1 MNSSTTAG
9 ADGTAHPTDTAHR
22 APAPDPTGATL
33 RKAARENFP
42 VAPAF
47 LPPAW
52 RHGLMALYG
61 YARLVDDIGDGD
73 LAPGGSDAALLLGTD
88 PRAARERG
96 EEVPVDP
103 MPPAERLV
111 LLDALE
117 ADLDRGLAGRSP
129 RHPLLAALGPVAREH
144 RLPED
149 SLRALIEANRL
160 DQRVHR
166 YADRAQLLGYCAL
179 SADPVG
185 RLVLA
190 VTGTTTP
197 ERVRRSDAV
206 CTALQIIEHLQDVAE
221 DRARGRIYLPA
232 EDMRRFRVD
241 PDDLLAPTA
250 NASLRALIAVEA
262 EWARGLLAEGVPLVR
277 DTGGRLRLLLA
288 GFVGGGRAALRGLS
302 AARWDVLA
310 GARRA
315 GRRDLAS
322 SCLAVL
328 RAASRPP
335 EGPPGAAGGPSD
347 PSGPGP
353 SPDPAPSSPS
363 RNASTTP

>member
-9 ADGTAHPTDTAHR
+9 TNGTAHPTDTAHR

-42 VAPAF
+42 VAPGF

-73 LAPGGSDAALLLGTD
+73 LAPGGTDAALLLGTD
-88 PRAARERG
+88 PGGAREPGDGRNDASG
-96 EEVPVDP
+96 GA

-117 ADLDRGLAGRSP
+117 ADLDRALAGRAP
-129 RHPLLAALGPVAREH
+129 RHPLLAELGPVAREH
-144 RLPED
+144 RLPEE

-166 YADRAQLLGYCAL
+166 YADRAQLLRYCEL

-197 ERVRRSDAV
+197 ERVRWSDAV

-250 NASLRALIAVEA
+250 GPSLRALIAAEA
-262 EWARGLLAEGVPLVR
+262 EWARGLLAEGVHLVR
-277 DTGGRLRLLLA
+277 DTDGRLRLLLA
-288 GFVGGGRAALRGLS
+288 GFVGGGWAALRALS

-310 GARRA
+310 GAPRA
-315 GRRDLAS
+315 SGPRVLT
-322 SCLAVL
+322 SCAAVL

-335 EGPPGAAGGPSD
+335 GGPPGGPAGPTAADRS
-347 PSGPGP
+347 PGP
-353 SPDPAPSSPS
+353 
-363 RNASTTP
+363 